1 MKPLIVSL
9 LVAAGLWAGEGFG
22 QVEVELTKNPRT
34 AVK

>member
-22 QVEVELTKNPRT
+22 Q
-34 AVK
+34 AVDRSHKVI